1 MATYSKAAQE
11 RIALRKLADARKFS
25 RPGVRGFNYDA
36 DLVRELRQISDELP
50 EDFRWST
57 CGGVN

>member
-25 RPGVRGFNYDA
+25 RPGVHGFNYDA
-36 DLVRELRQISDELP
+36 DLVREIRKISEQLP
-50 EDFRWST
+50 NDFRWRTS
-57 CGGVN
+57 GGIN

>member
-11 RIALRKLADARKFS
+11 RIALRKLVDARKFS

-36 DLVRELRQISDELP
+36 DLVRKAREISDELP
-50 EDFRWST
+50 NDFRWRTS
-57 CGGVN
+57 GGIN